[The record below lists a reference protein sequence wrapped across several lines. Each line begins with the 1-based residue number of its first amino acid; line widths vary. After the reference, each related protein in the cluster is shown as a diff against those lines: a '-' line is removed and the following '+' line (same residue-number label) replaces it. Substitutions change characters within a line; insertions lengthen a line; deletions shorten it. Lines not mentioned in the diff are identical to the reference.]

1 MGFHDLSLVLQN
13 STFDFRRLNR
23 LNYRSMSINVNVFK
37 FLPGVA
43 LFYDQFFEDPL
54 EKRIQD
60 AELLRDLYVRNGKEH
75 HQFPWRH
82 EPNRWN
88 QRVVSASPVLSLLY
102 TWTNVRLIR
111 RMRRDNWMTR
121 SRMQR
126 RLDTKSSITTTGTA
140 KPGEVQRLQEQ
151 TWILCFFDVF
161 CYWCLNVWLRPIR
174 RNHS

>member
-82 EPNRWN
+82 EPNR
-88 QRVVSASPVLSLLY
+88 
-102 TWTNVRLIR
+102 
-111 RMRRDNWMTR
+111 
-121 SRMQR
+121 
-126 RLDTKSSITTTGTA
+126 
-140 KPGEVQRLQEQ
+140 
-151 TWILCFFDVF
+151 
-161 CYWCLNVWLRPIR
+161 
-174 RNHS
+174 